1 MVASEPGAL
10 SGSCDQGVK
19 KERGVFASLQQR
31 GIEKRGIFLQGRG
44 WVDGK
49 TKVGLIPRAIAGRP
63 QGPLS
68 PGKGVGGAQFRPGL
82 PMPQL
87 SPSPSP
93 PPGNTRCSALV
104 PGPVPGSGCP
114 LGCQKRRALRV
125 YYARW
130 QPRGPVLG
138 RPLPGPRAALAWV
151 TSRPP
156 LWGAGR
162 RASVS
167 WTVSFRRG
175 GAGAVGSEGRRHLK
189 EGRCADNGASSARF
203 FATCRVLETARRSDS
218 KTSRAFRFYIH

>member
-125 YYARW
+125 
-130 QPRGPVLG
+130 LL
-138 RPLPGPRAALAWV
+138 RPLAAARACPRTTSPRAAGRARVGDV
-151 TSRPP
+151 TAPSLGR
-156 LWGAGR
+156 GAACQRFLDSLVSERRSGGR
-162 RASVS
+162 GI
-167 WTVSFRRG
+167 G
-175 GAGAVGSEGRRHLK
+175 GAETFKGRQVRRQWRVIRAVFCHL
-189 EGRCADNGASSARF
+189 SSARN
-203 FATCRVLETARRSDS
+203 S
-218 KTSRAFRFYIH
+218 TSQRF